1 MSKEVNGPSWESIR
15 KLRRWS
21 VTEGRWV
28 LAELGRSGLSAREF
42 AELHRVPVA
51 RVYQWCSRLRW
62 KGGKGRRRSPAASA
76 TPRLVEVELP
86 AARGRTLEADRIDI
100 ELFNGRRLSVPEGL
114 SLERVAALVMLL
126 ERQ

>member
-1 MSKEVNGPSWESIR
+1 MSAK
-15 KLRRWS
+15 
-21 VTEGRWV
+21 
-28 LAELGRSGLSAREF
+28 EF
-42 AELHRVPVA
+42 AELHRVAVA

>member
-1 MSKEVNGPSWESIR
+1 MSKEVNEPSWESIR

-21 VTEGRWV
+21 VTEGRWI
-28 LAELGRSGLSAREF
+28 LAELGRSGLSVKEF

>member
-1 MSKEVNGPSWESIR
+1 MSKVNGPSWESIR

-21 VTEGRWV
+21 VTEGRWI
-28 LAELGRSGLSAREF
+28 LAELGRSGLSAKEF

-51 RVYQWCSRLRW
+51 RVYQWCSRLRE
-62 KGGKGRRRSPAASA
+62 KGGKGKGRSLAASA

>member
-1 MSKEVNGPSWESIR
+1 MSKEVNGPSWESVR

-28 LAELGRSGLSAREF
+28 LAELGRSGLSAKEF

>member
-28 LAELGRSGLSAREF
+28 LAELGRSGLSAKEF

-51 RVYQWCSRLRW
+51 RVYQWCSRLRE
-62 KGGKGRRRSPAASA
+62 KGGKGKGRSLAASA

>member
-1 MSKEVNGPSWESIR
+1 MSKEVNGPSWESVR

>member
-1 MSKEVNGPSWESIR
+1 MSKVNGPSWESIR

>member
-1 MSKEVNGPSWESIR
+1 MK
-15 KLRRWS
+15 K
-21 VTEGRWV
+21 
-28 LAELGRSGLSAREF
+28 
-42 AELHRVPVA
+42 
-51 RVYQWCSRLRW
+51 CSRLRW

-76 TPRLVEVELP
+76 TPGLVEVELP

>member
-28 LAELGRSGLSAREF
+28 LAELGRSGLSAKEF

>member
-1 MSKEVNGPSWESIR
+1 MSKVNGPSWESIR

-28 LAELGRSGLSAREF
+28 LAELGRSGLSAKEF

-51 RVYQWCSRLRW
+51 RVYQWCSRLRE
-62 KGGKGRRRSPAASA
+62 KGGKGKGRSLAASA

>member
-1 MSKEVNGPSWESIR
+1 MSKEVNEPSWESIR

-51 RVYQWCSRLRW
+51 RVYQWCSRLRGE
-62 KGGKGRRRSPAASA
+62 GGKGRRRSPAASA
-76 TPRLVEVELP
+76 TPGLVEVELP